1 MANCRES
8 DTKIRAVADQ
18 LLSAGLNLLSVL
30 DRASLVAVPA
40 AGKWGSVILIGNSG
54 AHMWRQMP
62 AAYRD
67 RKNPVD
73 EYAYDTVHAAMAE
86 YLPEREWQILF
97 PDGDHSTDECPPL
110 QQLGALAGWHHP
122 SPLGTGINN
131 KSGLWFA
138 YRAVVGVVSE
148 LTPSDIAETESPCVS
163 CVDQPCVQACPAAAI
178 DYRKMPDM
186 RACATYRLQP
196 QSPCADSCLARLAC
210 PIAVNNQYSKA
221 QLAHHYRRSLPSLRA
236 WLESAG

>member
-1 MANCRES
+1 MPNCRET
-8 DTKIRAVADQ
+8 DTKIRAVNDQ
-18 LLSAGLNLLSVL
+18 LLSVGLNLLSVL
-30 DRASLVAVPA
+30 DRASLGAVPVA
-40 AGKWGSVILIGNSG
+40 DNWRSLILIGNSG
-54 AHMWRQMP
+54 RQMWQQMP
-62 AAYRD
+62 AAYRN

-73 EYAYDTVHAAMAE
+73 EYAHDTVHAVMSAH
-86 YLPEREWQILF
+86 LPEHDWQILF
-97 PDGDHSTDECPPL
+97 PADDISTDESPPL

-122 SPLGTGINN
+122 SPLGTGINS

-138 YRAVVGVVSE
+138 YRAVVGVGSE
-148 LTPSDIAETESPCVS
+148 LTASDIAETESPCVS

-196 QSPCADSCLARLAC
+196 LSPCADSCLARLAC
-210 PIAVNNQYSKA
+210 PVAVDNQYSKA

-236 WLESAG
+236 WLESAS